1 MSYLAE
7 YLVLAS
13 SVDSFSFEIFVGILL
28 LLLLLLLVLFLLLL
42 SSLVIFKTILN
53 SLLKP
58 YREISHYTC
67 HKCLEK
73 FLSTALKELRRKEP
87 IYKAHMQTISMQIT

>member
-7 YLVLAS
+7 YWVSAL
-13 SVDSFSFEIFVGILL
+13 SVDSFSFEIFAGIL

-42 SSLVIFKTILN
+42 SSLVIFKTVLN

-58 YREISHYTC
+58 HKEISHYTC
-67 HKCLEK
+67 HKCLDK
-73 FLSTALKELRRKEP
+73 FLSTALKELRRKGP
-87 IYKAHMQTISMQIT
+87 IYKAHMQTISMQII